1 MIENAVLIAT
11 IILILLTF
19 VGLYRAI
26 VGPTVEDRIV
36 AINMISTKVTTIIVM
51 IALITSQM
59 YFVDVAFVYALLGF
73 ITTIGLAKLLM
84 KGKLGK
90 WK

>member
-1 MIENAVLIAT
+1 MIETALLIST
-11 IILILLTF
+11 IFLVVLTF
-19 VGLYRAI
+19 AGLYRAI

-36 AINMISTKVTTIIVM
+36 AINMISTKVTTIIVL
-51 IALITSQM
+51 IALLSGQNF
-59 YFVDVAFVYALLGF
+59 FVDVALVYALLGF

-90 WK
+90 

>member
-1 MIENAVLIAT
+1 MIETALLIST
-11 IILILLTF
+11 IILVILTF
-19 VGLYRAI
+19 VGLYRAV

-36 AINMISTKVTTIIVM
+36 AINMIATKVTTIIVM
-51 IALITSQM
+51 IALLQNQKF
-59 YFVDVAFVYALLGF
+59 FVDVALVYALLGF

-90 WK
+90 

>member
-1 MIENAVLIAT
+1 MIETAVLVAT
-11 IILILLTF
+11 IILITLTF
-19 VGLYRAI
+19 AGLYRAI

-59 YFVDVAFVYALLGF
+59 FFVDVALVYALLGF

-90 WK
+90 

>member
-1 MIENAVLIAT
+1 MIETAVLIAC
-11 IILILLTF
+11 IILVILTF
-19 VGLYRAI
+19 AGLYRAV
-26 VGPTVEDRIV
+26 VGPSVEDRIV
-36 AINMISTKVTTIIVM
+36 AINMIATKVTAIIVM
-51 IALITSQM
+51 IALLTNQKF
-59 YFVDVAFVYALLGF
+59 FVDVALVYALLGF